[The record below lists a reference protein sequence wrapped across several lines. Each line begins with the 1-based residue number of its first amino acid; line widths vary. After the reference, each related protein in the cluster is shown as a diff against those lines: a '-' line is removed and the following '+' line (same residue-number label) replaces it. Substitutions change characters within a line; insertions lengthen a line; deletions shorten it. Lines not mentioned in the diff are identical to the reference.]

1 MRKQYRLLSSLLAL
15 VLLFASLAPVV
26 LADSGNLGGSFAIG
40 DNAPGM
46 GTPISA
52 SATSWDPT
60 SQYSVTVPVEDQDK
74 MKDVSLV
81 VLTIVRDGYAG
92 AADPTSKVVLRWTR
106 VGNSQN
112 GDLAIDGAGSG
123 SYPWSLDNVDVPP
136 AGQTAGEWVL
146 HFTVGDVARE
156 GLWHVSASVTSGGQV
171 ANNGPIDVTVNWY
184 GRIKVNT
191 PSVAWGQLNGGS
203 SDNASGN
210 VSVSY
215 VANGD
220 YRVAMNAS
228 GTWNGLDGNSAT
240 LISSGAPTGT
250 QIALHGNVIG
260 DRASAQQLG
269 TAAVTVDNTGIAT
282 DQSGNTVE
290 TNKLWLDL
298 GGGFAKDTYN
308 GTITFVMGNR

>member
-1 MRKQYRLLSSLLAL
+1 MHRQYRLLSSTLAI
-15 VLLFASLAPVV
+15 VLLCAALAPAV
-26 LADSGNLGGSFAIG
+26 LAGSDDLGGSFSIG
-40 DNAPGM
+40 DNAPNM
-46 GTPISA
+46 DTPISA

-60 SQYSVTVPVEDQDK
+60 YQYSVTVPVEDQDK

-81 VLTIVRDGYAG
+81 VLTMYRDGYAG
-92 AADPTSKVVLRWTR
+92 AADPTSKVVMSWTR
-106 VGNSQN
+106 QGNSAN
-112 GDLAIDGAGSG
+112 GALSIDGAGEG
-123 SYPWSLDNVDVPP
+123 SYPWSLDSVDVPP
-136 AGQTAGEWVL
+136 GGETAGEWVL

-156 GLWHVSASVTSGGQV
+156 GLWHVTASVTSGGQLTSSD
-171 ANNGPIDVTVNWY
+171 PIDVTVNWY

-191 PSVAWGQLNGGS
+191 PSVSWGQLAASS

-210 VSVSY
+210 ISVSY

-260 DRASAQQLG
+260 DRASAKQLG
-269 TAAVTVDNTGIAT
+269 TAAVTVDETGVAT
-282 DQSGNTVE
+282 DQNGSTVD
-290 TNKLWLDL
+290 TNRLWLDL
-298 GGGFAKDTYN
+298 GDGFAKDTYN
-308 GTITFVMGNR
+308 GTITFVMGTR